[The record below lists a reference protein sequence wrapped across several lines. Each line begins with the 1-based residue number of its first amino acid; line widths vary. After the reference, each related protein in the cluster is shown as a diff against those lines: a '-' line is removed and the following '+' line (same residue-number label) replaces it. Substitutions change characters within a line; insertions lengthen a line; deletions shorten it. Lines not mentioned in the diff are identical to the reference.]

1 MHGRFLVWLSS
12 FTDSFAT
19 ITISKHIGMKNNVY
33 YTKAELT
40 KSNYR
45 FVKLSCIYQY
55 IFIKTDE

>member
-1 MHGRFLVWLSS
+1 MVGFWYGSHHLPTLYASIAINR
-12 FTDSFAT
+12 
-19 ITISKHIGMKNNVY
+19 HIGRKNNVY